1 MLCRVLV
8 YLPLFVVSLL
18 LCDAAAM
25 ISTSDDQ
32 KALSLT
38 VYSSNLALVRDV
50 RGVELPDGEKSLSF
64 EGISPKILP
73 ATAVLKGEGLDVIEQ
88 NYEFDLL
95 SPQALLQKYVGSEVT
110 IVRKNEKTGEE
121 YHVKAVI
128 LSTVNGVVLQVEDH
142 IETDID
148 GRILYPGIPETLRD
162 KPTLTMLLDGDGKT
176 PKEVELSYLTEGLS
190 WKADY
195 VAELNETEDRVDLQ
209 GWVTVINNSGID
221 YRDAELQLI
230 AGEVHR
236 AEPQREMMAFAVADM
251 AQPRRAENNKEMRR
265 ESMFEYHLYTIERMT
280 SLLANQSKQISLLRE
295 NGVVSK
301 EMVLKSPNQNYYWSR
316 IGQIEKD
323 VGVEIFLQI
332 KNDAESNFGSPKPAG
347 TVRVYKQDSSG
358 FAQFIGEDGIDHTPE
373 NELIEIQLGRSF
385 DVTADRIQI
394 DFAIIK
400 GENDQ
405 SRVFESAYE
414 ITLRNGK
421 DQPVVVNVKE
431 NLPGDWEILEETLS
445 HQKEDATTVSWKV
458 KVDAKDSN
466 ILRYRVRY
474 VMR

>member
-8 YLPLFVVSLL
+8 YLPLFVSLL
-18 LCDAAAM
+18 LCEAAAVV
-25 ISTSDDQ
+25 STSADQ
-32 KALSLT
+32 QTLSLT
-38 VYSSNLALVRDV
+38 VYSSNLALIREVRRVELLDDV
-50 RGVELPDGEKSLSF
+50 RISF

-110 IVRKNEKTGEE
+110 IVRKNEITGEE
-121 YHVKAVI
+121 YNVKAVI

-148 GRILYPGIPETLRD
+148 GRILYPAIPETLRD
-162 KPTLTMLLDGDGKT
+162 KPTLTMLLEGDGKNL
-176 PKEVELSYLTEGLS
+176 KEVELAYLTEGLS

-195 VAELNETEDRVDLQ
+195 VAELNETEDRLDLQ
-209 GWVTVINNSGID
+209 GWVTVINNSGTA

-236 AEPQREMMAFAVADM
+236 AEPQMEMMSFAAADM
-251 AQPRRAENNKEMRR
+251 AQPRRADNKKEMRR
-265 ESMFEYHLYTIERMT
+265 ESMFEYHLYTIERPT
-280 SLLANQSKQISLLRE
+280 SLLANQSKQISLLQE
-295 NGVVSK
+295 NDGVVAK
-301 EMVLKSPNQNYYWSR
+301 EMVLKSPGQNYYWSK

-347 TVRVYKQDSSG
+347 TVRVYTQDSSG
-358 FAQFIGEDGIDHTPE
+358 FSQFIGEDSIDHTPE

-385 DVTADRIQI
+385 DVTADRIQT

-400 GENDQ
+400 GESDQ
-405 SRVFESAYE
+405 GRVFESGYE

-421 DQPVVVNVKE
+421 NEPVVVNVKE
-431 NLPGDWEILEETLS
+431 NLPGDWKILEETLA
-445 HQKEDATTVSWKV
+445 HQKENATTVSWKV
-458 KVDAKDSN
+458 KVDAEDSN